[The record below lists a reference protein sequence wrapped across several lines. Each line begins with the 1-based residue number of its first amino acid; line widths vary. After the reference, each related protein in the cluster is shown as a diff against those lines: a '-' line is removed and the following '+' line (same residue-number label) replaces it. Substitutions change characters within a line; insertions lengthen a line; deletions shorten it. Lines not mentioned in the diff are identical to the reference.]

1 MEYYVMNGYVCFWNR
16 QRVEVRA
23 ESSYEAQQK
32 ALPLFQKNTRKK
44 VKGYDVTVMLA
55 EKDGKQVTHTPSF

>member
-1 MEYYVMNGYVCFWNR
+1 MNGYVCFWNR
-16 QRVEVRA
+16 QRVEVHA

-44 VKGYDVTVMLA
+44 VKGYDVAVMLA

>member
-1 MEYYVMNGYVCFWNR
+1 MNGYVCFWNR
-16 QRVEVRA
+16 QRVEVHA